1 MNEYFGKTGTIY
13 HFDFYRLENV
23 EEALEIGVEDYL
35 YKGNRCLIE
44 WPELVE
50 ELLPTNSPS
59 IEIQY
64 NGDDART
71 ITLKK

>member
-1 MNEYFGKTGTIY
+1 
-13 HFDFYRLENV
+13 V

-50 ELLPTNSPS
+50 ELLPTHSPS

-64 NGDDART
+64 LGDDART